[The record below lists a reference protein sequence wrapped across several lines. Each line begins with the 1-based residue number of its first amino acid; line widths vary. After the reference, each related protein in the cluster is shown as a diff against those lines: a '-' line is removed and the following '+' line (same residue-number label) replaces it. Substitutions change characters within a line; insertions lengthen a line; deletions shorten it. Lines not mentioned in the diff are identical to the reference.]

1 MSKLIDL
8 TKKAKTVMLEK
19 NIFGEKAQVAVAD
32 DISIS
37 MDDLYYNG
45 TMQELNDRL
54 LSIGM
59 NLDIDKSIDVFAF
72 GRDSHEIGVVTEGN
86 YQGFVDNVL
95 LKKVS
100 FEGSTNYAGVMD
112 RIVKKYGQPPVQ
124 KQGFLSRLMGSKPN
138 VEKPTVPTLVFFITD
153 GNNFDE
159 DEAEAI
165 IRQSSNQAIFWQFVG
180 VGGAEFEFLDKL
192 DKMSGRFI
200 DNANFFQIDDLREIS
215 DEEFM
220 NRILNEFPQWI
231 KEARAKGVLA

>member
-1 MSKLIDL
+1 
-8 TKKAKTVMLEK
+8 
-19 NIFGEKAQVAVAD
+19 
-32 DISIS
+32 
-37 MDDLYYNG
+37 
-45 TMQELNDRL
+45 MQELNDRL

-86 YQGFVDNVL
+86 HQGFVDNVL

-112 RIVKKYGQPPVQ
+112 RIVKKYGQPPAQ
-124 KQGFLSRLMGSKPN
+124 KQGFISRLMGSKSTI
-138 VEKPTVPTLVFFITD
+138 EKPTVPTLVFFITD

-159 DEAEAI
+159 DKAEAI

-180 VGGAEFEFLDKL
+180 VGGAKFEFLDKL

-200 DNANFFQIDDLREIS
+200 DNANFFQIDDLRKIS

>member
-1 MSKLIDL
+1 MTKLIDL

-37 MDDLYYNG
+37 MDTLYDNG

-72 GRDSHEIGVVTEGN
+72 GRNSHEIGVVTEGN
-86 YQGFVDNVL
+86 HQGFVNNVL
-95 LKKVS
+95 LQKVS
-100 FEGSTNYAGVMD
+100 LEDSTNYAGVMD
-112 RIVKKYGQPPVQ
+112 RIVKKYGQPV
-124 KQGFLSRLMGSKPN
+124 KKGLLSRIMGGKNS
-138 VEKPTVPTLVFFITD
+138 EKPTVPTLVFFITD

-180 VGGAEFEFLDKL
+180 VGGARFEFLDKL

-200 DNANFFQIDDLREIS
+200 DNANFFQVDDLREIS

-220 NRILNEFPQWI
+220 SRILNEFPQWI

>member
-1 MSKLIDL
+1 MSKLINL
-8 TKKAKTVMLEK
+8 TKTAKVVLEK
-19 NIFGEKAQVAVAD
+19 KEIFGEKAQVIVAD
-32 DISIS
+32 DISVS
-37 MDDLYYNG
+37 MDTLYYNG

-59 NLDIDKSIDVFAF
+59 NLDVDKSIDVFAF
-72 GRDSHEIGVVTEGN
+72 GRDSHEIGSVTEGN
-86 YQGFVDNVL
+86 HQGFIDNVML
-95 LKKVS
+95 RKVS
-100 FEGSTNYAGVMD
+100 LEGSTYYAGVMD

-124 KQGFLSRLMGSKPN
+124 KQGFLSRLMGSKST

-159 DEAEAI
+159 DKAEAI

-180 VGGAEFEFLDKL
+180 VGGAKFEFLDKL

-200 DNANFFQIDDLREIS
+200 DNANFFQVDDLREIS

>member
-1 MSKLIDL
+1 MSKLINL
-8 TKKAKTVMLEK
+8 TKTAKVVLEK
-19 NIFGEKAQVAVAD
+19 KAIFGEKAQVAVAD

-86 YQGFVDNVL
+86 HQGFVDNVL

-112 RIVKKYGQPPVQ
+112 RIVKKYGQPPAQ
-124 KQGFLSRLMGSKPN
+124 KQGFISRLMGSKSTI
-138 VEKPTVPTLVFFITD
+138 EKPTVPTLVFFITD

-159 DEAEAI
+159 DKAEAI

-180 VGGAEFEFLDKL
+180 VGGAKFEFLDKL

-200 DNANFFQIDDLREIS
+200 DNANFFQIDDLRKIS

>member
-1 MSKLIDL
+1 MSKLINL
-8 TKKAKTVMLEK
+8 TKTAKVVLEK
-19 NIFGEKAQVAVAD
+19 KAIFGEKAQVAVAD

-86 YQGFVDNVL
+86 HQGFVDNVL

-112 RIVKKYGQPPVQ
+112 RIVKKYGQPPAQ
-124 KQGFLSRLMGSKPN
+124 KQGFISRLMGSKSTI
-138 VEKPTVPTLVFFITD
+138 EKPTVPTLVFFITD

-159 DEAEAI
+159 DKAEAI

-180 VGGAEFEFLDKL
+180 VEGQNL
-192 DKMSGRFI
+192 S
-200 DNANFFQIDDLREIS
+200 S
-215 DEEFM
+215 
-220 NRILNEFPQWI
+220 WTS
-231 KEARAKGVLA
+231 

>member
-1 MSKLIDL
+1 MSKLINL
-8 TKKAKTVMLEK
+8 TKTAKVVLEK
-19 NIFGEKAQVAVAD
+19 KAIFGEKAQVAVAD

-86 YQGFVDNVL
+86 HQGFVDNVL

-112 RIVKKYGQPPVQ
+112 RIFKKYGQPPAQ
-124 KQGFLSRLMGSKPN
+124 KQGFISRLMGSKSTI
-138 VEKPTVPTLVFFITD
+138 EKPTVPTLVFFITD

-159 DEAEAI
+159 DKAEAI

-180 VGGAEFEFLDKL
+180 VGGAKFEFLDKL

-200 DNANFFQIDDLREIS
+200 DNANFFQIDDLRKIS

>member
-1 MSKLIDL
+1 MTKLIDL
-8 TKKAKTVMLEK
+8 TKKAKTVILEK
-19 NIFGEKAQVAVAD
+19 NIFGEKVQVVVAD

-86 YQGFVDNVL
+86 HQGFVNNVL

-124 KQGFLSRLMGSKPN
+124 KQGFLSRLIGSKST

-153 GNNFDE
+153 GDNFDKA
-159 DEAEAI
+159 EAEKI
-165 IRQSSNQAIFWQFVG
+165 IRESSNQAIFWQFVG
-180 VGGAEFEFLDKL
+180 VGNAKFKFLKKL
-192 DKMSGRFI
+192 DDMGGRFL
-200 DNANFFQIDDLREIS
+200 DNANFFHVNDLRQIS

-220 NRILNEFPQWI
+220 SRVLNEFPQWI
-231 KEARAKGVLA
+231 KEARTKGVLA